1 MAESSSTL
9 IFMFEVADFDLAALD
24 MELLR
29 FTGDGGSS
37 FVEL

>member
-9 IFMFEVADFDLAALD
+9 IFMLEVADFGLAALD

-29 FTGDGGSS
+29 FTGDEGSS
-37 FVEL
+37 FVKL